1 MRADESHVSSDQLE
15 RLSDPHWR
23 GEERDAVESHL
34 ADSQASRDRL
44 RDQRQQSQP
53 LTPAKVPPAL
63 RRRVEQLVPR
73 RRRRPQARLV
83 FASAAALLVLMVGF
97 GIWRSTDGNP
107 PGSETPIMR
116 GEAGGRTA
124 SGAESTTGWTPLAPK
139 PGEQVLLDGKD
150 IAFRWPAVDEALDY
164 RLVVLNRAGDRVFEL
179 ESDATEV
186 TAAGSAVGLG
196 ARSFLVEAQLRD
208 GSIRRSSVIDFTI
221 IESEAPAR

>member
-1 MRADESHVSSDQLE
+1 MKADESHISREQLE

-23 GEERDAVESHL
+23 GEERDMIESYL
-34 ADSQASRDRL
+34 ANDQAARDRL
-44 RDQRQQSQP
+44 RDQHQP
-53 LTPAKVPPAL
+53 SRHLTPAKVPPAL
-63 RRRVEQLVPR
+63 RQRVEELVPR
-73 RRRRPQARLV
+73 RRRRPQARLA
-83 FASAAALLVLMVGF
+83 FASAAALLLLAVTAGV
-97 GIWRSTDGNP
+97 WRSTDGNP
-107 PGSETPIMR
+107 PGSETPVMR
-116 GEAGGRTA
+116 GEANGPVA
-124 SGAESTTGWTPLAPK
+124 SEAATGWIPEAPEA
-139 PGEQVLLDGKD
+139 GELLPLDGPG
-150 IAFRWPAVDEALDY
+150 IAFRWPAVDGASGY